1 MNKCNTCCKLNHNE
15 LKCKQQCPAAT
26 TTAQPPQTGSTN
38 AISNA
43 QFDGYVLQMSST
55 DELKSVPRVNV
66 KVTLAD
72 KVATSDDGPRAV
84 TVNALAD
91 TGASHCIISERV
103 WKDMKCCSKHLSPS
117 SLTLGVANST
127 SIDVLGVVT
136 INPFVPLVHYTVHTL
151 KLSFSQLV

>member
-1 MNKCNTCCKLNHNE
+1 
-15 LKCKQQCPAAT
+15 
-26 TTAQPPQTGSTN
+26 
-38 AISNA
+38 
-43 QFDGYVLQMSST
+43 MSST

-72 KVATSDDGPRAV
+72 EVVTSDDGPQAV

-103 WKDMKCCSKHLSPS
+103 WKDMKCSNKHLSPS
-117 SLTLGVANST
+117 SLTLGTANST

-136 INPFVPLVHYTVHTL
+136 IKIVVVDSLAHHSTTIAAVCAGTGENMFLSKSVLV
-151 KLSFSQLV
+151 